1 MSECAGPAGAT
12 DPLWSDERLNSSG
25 ETASWLLR
33 SIRTVQPRER
43 EQCPSGFNH
52 LLFSPTDPSLLMF
65 CHEGPWHNVE
75 RIWIIRADGTQLK
88 KIHTRTMAM
97 EIFGH
102 EFWSA
107 DGKRIWYDLQTPRG
121 EVFWLASYDIDTGER
136 SWYSLQRNE
145 WSIHFNI
152 SRDGKL
158 FCGDGG
164 DPGQVARAPDGQW
177 IYLFRPEL
185 ISNRGIEDPG
195 FIRPGVLRAERLV
208 NMSKHDYRLE
218 PNPSFTPD
226 QKWVV
231 FRSKYVRSHL
241 RFRGRSGQGRRRH
254 HGGVA
259 PAGSCRE
266 LSARHSVYSGDMGE
280 PGPRRVVPISESRSG
295 PGSTGAPTDR
305 LDSWKEIAAY
315 LRRGT
320 RTVQRWE
327 RDQGL
332 PVHRLRHDKLGSV
345 YAYKRELDAWWE
357 TRAAELEQ
365 EAPLPDEQEPSIAV
379 LPFCDMSR
387 EKDQEYFCEGIAEE
401 ILLALSKIQGL
412 RVASRMSAFRFK
424 GEARD
429 VREVGRRL
437 RVRHFLEGSVRK
449 AEGRLRIAVQLTDTE
464 SGYQLW
470 SERYDREVQDVF
482 AIQEEIARRVVE
494 ALEIR
499 LSPKERAALGAA
511 PTRDVQAYDYY
522 LRGRRFYYGY
532 GPQDIGFARQLFT
545 QAIAVDPAYALAYAG
560 LADCWSYIYLNA
572 ERSEVAREQA
582 DWASARAV
590 ELDPASAQAHASRA
604 VALSLNER
612 DEEAQEAFETA
623 LRLDPDLFE
632 AHYFYARHLFSHG
645 QKADAVR
652 FYEEAMRV
660 RPEDYQSPLLVA
672 QSYDDLGN
680 PEAARSARLRGIELA
695 EQHVSLNP
703 DDVRA
708 HYMAANGMAA
718 LGQNQRAR
726 EWAERALALRP
737 DDAMLLYN
745 VGCIFSLLG
754 CVEPAVECLEKAF
767 RHGLRNKGWYEN
779 DSNLDPLRDHPRFEA
794 LMRQL

>member
-1 MSECAGPAGAT
+1 
-12 DPLWSDERLNSSG
+12 
-25 ETASWLLR
+25 
-33 SIRTVQPRER
+33 
-43 EQCPSGFNH
+43 
-52 LLFSPTDPSLLMF
+52 
-65 CHEGPWHNVE
+65 
-75 RIWIIRADGTQLK
+75 
-88 KIHTRTMAM
+88 
-97 EIFGH
+97 
-102 EFWSA
+102 
-107 DGKRIWYDLQTPRG
+107 
-121 EVFWLASYDIDTGER
+121 
-136 SWYSLQRNE
+136 
-145 WSIHFNI
+145 
-152 SRDGKL
+152 
-158 FCGDGG
+158 
-164 DPGQVARAPDGQW
+164 
-177 IYLFRPEL
+177 
-185 ISNRGIEDPG
+185 
-195 FIRPGVLRAERLV
+195 
-208 NMSKHDYRLE
+208 
-218 PNPSFTPD
+218 
-226 QKWVV
+226 
-231 FRSKYVRSHL
+231 
-241 RFRGRSGQGRRRH
+241 
-254 HGGVA
+254 
-259 PAGSCRE
+259 
-266 LSARHSVYSGDMGE
+266 MGE
-280 PGPRRVVPISESRSG
+280 PRPRRVVPISEPRSG
-295 PGSTGAPTDR
+295 PGSSGAPAER

-327 RDQGL
+327 REQGL

-345 YAYKRELDAWWE
+345 YAYKPELDAWWE
-357 TRAAELEQ
+357 ARAAELEQ
-365 EAPLPDEQEPSIAV
+365 EAPLPDEQEASIAV
-379 LPFCDMSR
+379 LPFFDMSR

-401 ILLALSKIQGL
+401 ILLALSRIQGL
-412 RVASRMSAFRFK
+412 RVASRTSAFRFK

-449 AEGRLRIAVQLTDTE
+449 AEGRLRIAVQLTDAE

-482 AIQEEIARRVVE
+482 AIQEEIAYRVVE

-499 LSPKERAALGAA
+499 LSPKERAALGAP

-532 GPQDIGFARQLFT
+532 GPRDIGFARQLFT

-572 ERSEVAREQA
+572 ERSEMAREQA
-582 DWASARAV
+582 GWASARAV

-612 DEEAQEAFETA
+612 DEEAQGAFETA
-623 LRLDPDLFE
+623 LRLDANLFE
-632 AHYFYARHLFSHG
+632 AHYFYARHLFSRG
-645 QKADAVR
+645 QKAIAVR

-680 PEAARSARLRGIELA
+680 PEAARAARLRGIELA

-708 HYMAANGMAA
+708 LYMAANGMAA

-754 CVEPAVECLEKAF
+754 CIEPALECLERAL
-767 RHGLRNKGWYEN
+767 RQGLRYKGWYEH
-779 DSNLDPLRDHPRFEA
+779 DSNLDPLRQHPRFQA